1 METAA
6 TDLPDFDFRVD
17 YAEGRLELREG
28 LPLPVE
34 FRDYLSN
41 YLRKLSGRRPI
52 GFYRG
57 SPVYSLYQTPPASE
71 AGRRSLQMRLRRR
84 FAGARIPAVA
94 TLAVN
99 RACQCRCEHCSA
111 LYYNRSRQRELST
124 GEWREAIAQTLRLGA
139 TQIIFLGGE
148 PLLRRDLGELLR
160 SVDPERAQAIL
171 FTNGEYLSEPW
182 AEALPERGLMG
193 AFVSLDSVRAEEH
206 DRLRGRPGLFERAV
220 AGISSWRSRGYLVG
234 VSSYLSPARLAAGIF
249 EEMMELGRELDVNE
263 VTFFDAIPSGP
274 WLHREDCLLR
284 PADRNL
290 IRRLVASYRAKGDY
304 PGISAQSLLTS
315 GEGGAF
321 CFAANTQF
329 YLGAGGEMCP
339 CDFTPLTVGRFPEEG
354 LEALWRRM
362 TASPPYRC
370 RAKAC
375 RMQDKEFRRVWIDP
389 IPAGAALPWPLQ
401 DALCA
406 QEKGQ
411 RS

>member
-6 TDLPDFDFRVD
+6 TDLPDFDFHVD

-28 LPLPVE
+28 LPLPAE
-34 FRDYLSN
+34 IRDYLLN
-41 YLRKLSGRRPI
+41 YLGKLSARRPI

-84 FAGARIPAVA
+84 FTGRRIPAVA

-111 LYYNRSRQRELST
+111 LHYNGSRQRELPADV
-124 GEWREAIAQTLRLGA
+124 WREAIAQTLRLGA

-148 PLLRRDLGELLR
+148 PLLRRDLGELLS
-160 SVDPERAQAIL
+160 SVDPERAKAIL
-171 FTNGEYLSEPW
+171 FTNGEYLGEAW
-182 AEALPERGLMG
+182 AEALPEQGLMG

-206 DRLRGRPGLFERAV
+206 DRLRGRPGLFAKAV
-220 AGISSWRSRGYLVG
+220 AGIRRWRSRGALVG
-234 VSSYLSPARLAAGIF
+234 ISSYLSPARLAAGVF
-249 EEMMELGRELDVNE
+249 EETMELGRELGVNE

-274 WLHREDCLLR
+274 WLRSEDCLLR
-284 PADRNL
+284 PCDRKI
-290 IRRLVASYRAKGDY
+290 IRRFVASYRARPDF

-339 CDFTPLTVGRFPEEG
+339 CDFTPLTVGRFPEES

-362 TASPPYRC
+362 TANPPYRC

-375 RMQDKEFRRVWIDP
+375 RMQDREFRRVWIDP
-389 IPAGAALPWPLQ
+389 IPAGAVLPWPLGEP
-401 DALCA
+401 AV
-406 QEKGQ
+406 G
-411 RS
+411 

>member
-1 METAA
+1 METVA
-6 TDLPDFDFRVD
+6 TDLLDFDFRVE
-17 YAEGRLELREG
+17 YAEGHLELREG
-28 LPLPVE
+28 LSLPVE
-34 FRDYLSN
+34 IRDYLSN
-41 YLRKLSGRRPI
+41 YLRKLSVRRPI
-52 GFYRG
+52 GFDRG

-71 AGRRSLQMRLRRR
+71 AGWRALQMRLRRR
-84 FAGARIPAVA
+84 FSGKRIPAVA

-111 LYYNRSRQRELST
+111 LYYNRNRQRELST
-124 GEWREAIAQTLRLGA
+124 GEWREAIAQILRLGT

-160 SVDPERAQAIL
+160 SIGPEQAKAIL
-171 FTNGEYLSEPW
+171 FTNGEYLAEPW
-182 AEALPERGLMG
+182 AEALPEQGLMG

-206 DRLRGRPGLFERAV
+206 DRLRQRPGLFEKAV
-220 AGISSWRSRGYLVG
+220 AGIRRWRSRGYLIG
-234 VSSYLSPARLAAGIF
+234 ISSYLSPARLAAGVF
-249 EEMMELGRELDVNE
+249 EEMMELGRELGVNE

-274 WLHREDCLLR
+274 WLHREECLLR
-284 PADRNL
+284 PGDRKI
-290 IRRLVASYRAKGDY
+290 IRGFVESYRMKPDY

-339 CDFTPLTVGRFPEEG
+339 CDFTPLTVGLFPEET
-354 LEALWRRM
+354 LETLWQRM

-375 RMQDKEFRRVWIDP
+375 RMQDKEFRRVWIDA
-389 IPAGAALPWPLQ
+389 IPEGAPLPWPLG
-401 DALCA
+401 
-406 QEKGQ
+406 EKPIP
-411 RS
+411 S

>member
-1 METAA
+1 META
-6 TDLPDFDFRVD
+6 TMRPPDFDFRVD

-28 LPLPVE
+28 LPLPAE

-52 GFYRG
+52 GFHRG

-84 FAGARIPAVA
+84 FSGARIPAVA

-111 LYYNRSRQRELST
+111 LYYNRNRQPELST
-124 GEWREAIAQTLRLGA
+124 DAWREAVAQTTRLGV
-139 TQIIFLGGE
+139 TQLIFLGGE
-148 PLLRRDLGELLR
+148 PLLRRDLGELLQ
-160 SVDPERAQAIL
+160 SIDSDEAHAIL
-171 FTNGEYLSEPW
+171 FTNGEYLIEPY
-182 AEALPERGLMG
+182 AQALPEQGLMG

-206 DRLRGRPGLFERAV
+206 DRMRRRPGLFEKAV
-220 AGISSWRSRGYLVG
+220 AGIRCWRSRGALVG
-234 VSSYLSPARLAAGIF
+234 ISSYLSPERLESGVF
-249 EEMMELGRELDVNE
+249 QEMMELGRELGVNE

-274 WLHREDCLLR
+274 WLRSEDCLLR
-284 PADRNL
+284 PGDRET
-290 IRRLVASYRAKGDY
+290 IRRLAASYRVKSDY

-339 CDFTPLTVGRFPEEG
+339 CDFTPLTVGRFPEES
-354 LEALWRRM
+354 LETLWRRM

-370 RAKAC
+370 RAKSC
-375 RMQDKEFRRVWIDP
+375 RMQDREFRRVWIDA
-389 IPAGAALPWPLQ
+389 IPEGAALPWPLG
-401 DALCA
+401 DTACNHG
-406 QEKGQ
+406 KGLH
-411 RS
+411 